1 MLRRDARSL
10 TEILRWRAETQ
21 GDREAYGEW
30 GDFDVADW
38 MTYGGLDRKAR
49 AIGAALQRAD
59 AAGERALL
67 LYPPGFEYI
76 AAFFGCLYG
85 NVIAVPAYPP
95 EPTRLDRTLPR
106 LQAIIADAQAKI
118 VLTTTDILA
127 LVGAVQ
133 KYAPDLAAL
142 EWIATDSLDG
152 ADGWTPMATDRDTVA
167 FLQYTSGSTGLPK
180 GVVVSHGNLLH
191 NSVAIQKAL
200 GSTPDTLKVSW
211 VPPYHDMGLIGCIVQ
226 SLYVGFPLVSMSPV
240 SFLLKP
246 FRWLQAISKTRAHI
260 SGAPNFALDLCVQKV
275 TAEQRARLD
284 LSCWKSLYV
293 SAEPIRR
300 DTLERFAATF
310 AECGFDGSAFYPTYG
325 LAEATLVV
333 SGGKKGS
340 GYTSTTVDSD
350 EAQCEVVSVGRSIAE
365 DAEVIVVDGD
375 AAAEIADGRVGE
387 IWVRSDSVARG
398 YWNRPRESAD
408 TFGARTGDGRGPFMR
423 TGDLGLM
430 RDGELF
436 ITGRKKEVIIVRG
449 RKHFP
454 TDIEDTIEKTNWNT
468 SHYRAGGTAAFS
480 LPVDGDERLCV
491 AVEVERRRRDRR
503 ASQAPAPERRRGE
516 DRRARPFAYK
526 PNADSSTLDAM
537 EVMRAIRR
545 AIATAHGVEAW
556 AVVLVRPGAI
566 PKTSSGKKQR
576 VLCRKRYLMEPGHRD
591 VLHLWRASDVAVVES
606 PSKKIR
612 LA

>member
-1 MLRRDARSL
+1 MSRRDAVSL
-10 TEILRWRAETQ
+10 TEILRWRGEQQA
-21 GDREAYGEW
+21 DREAYGEW
-30 GDFDVADW
+30 GDFDVAAW
-38 MTYGGLDRKAR
+38 LTYGELDRKAR
-49 AIGAALQRAD
+49 AIGAALQGAN

-106 LQAIIADAQAKI
+106 LRAIIADARATI
-118 VLTTTDILA
+118 VLTTTDILS
-127 LVGAVQ
+127 LVGLVEEH
-133 KYAPDLAAL
+133 APELAAL
-142 EWIATDSLDG
+142 NWIATDSLDD
-152 ADGWTPMATDRDTVA
+152 ADAWKPLATDRETVA

-180 GVVVSHGNLLH
+180 GVVVTHGNLLH

-226 SLYVGFPLVSMSPV
+226 SLFVGFPLVSMSPV
-240 SFLLKP
+240 AFLLKP

-260 SGAPNFALDLCVQKV
+260 SGAPNFALDLCVQKI
-275 TAEQRARLD
+275 TPEQRARLD

-300 DTLERFAATF
+300 DTLERFAGSF
-310 AECGFDGSAFYPTYG
+310 AECGFDRSAFYPTYG

-333 SGGKKGS
+333 AGGAKGTGFS
-340 GYTSTTVDSD
+340 STTVDSD
-350 EAQCEVVSVGRSIAE
+350 EAHSEVVSVGRSIAPGGE
-365 DAEVIVVDGD
+365 MLIVDPD
-375 AAAEIADGRVGE
+375 TCAPLPDGRVGE
-387 IWVRSDSVARG
+387 IWVRSASVARG
-398 YWNRPRESAD
+398 YWNRIRETDETFNAHTAD
-408 TFGARTGDGRGPFMR
+408 GAGPYMR
-423 TGDLGLM
+423 SGDLGFM
-430 RDGELF
+430 KGDELF
-436 ITGRKKEVIIVRG
+436 ITGRRKEVIIVRG

-480 LPVDGDERLCV
+480 LIDDGDERLCV

-503 ASQAPAPERRRGE
+503 ASQKPSEERRRGA
-516 DRRARPFAYK
+516 DRRSRPFAYK
-526 PNADSSTLDAM
+526 ATADSSMLDAT
-537 EVMRAIRR
+537 EVVRAIRR
-545 AIATAHGVEAW
+545 AIANAHGLEPW
-556 AVVLVRPGAI
+556 AVILLRPGAI

-576 VLCRKRYLMEPGHRD
+576 VLCRKRYLEDAPHRD
-591 VLHLWRASDVAVVES
+591 VLHVWRANEIIVDS
-606 PSKKIR
+606 PSKRIR
-612 LA
+612 IA

>member
-1 MLRRDARSL
+1 MLRCDASSL
-10 TEILRWRAETQ
+10 TEILRWRADHQ
-21 GDREAYGEW
+21 GDRDAFGEW
-30 GDFDVADW
+30 GDFDVATW
-38 MTYGGLDRKAR
+38 MTYGELDRKAR
-49 AIGAALQRAD
+49 AIGAALQEAN

-95 EPTRLDRTLPR
+95 DPARLERTLPR
-106 LQAIIADAQAKI
+106 LQAIIADAQATI
-118 VLTTTDILA
+118 VLTTTEIMA
-127 LVGAVQ
+127 LVGVVQ
-133 KYAPDLAAL
+133 AHAPQLAAL
-142 EWIATDSLDG
+142 RWIATDSLTG
-152 ADGWTPMATDRDTVA
+152 ADAWTPLATDRDTVA

-180 GVVVSHGNLLH
+180 GVIVTHGNLLH

-226 SLYVGFPLVSMSPV
+226 SVFVGFPLVSMSPV
-240 SFLLKP
+240 AFLLKP

-300 DTLERFAATF
+300 DTLERFAGTF
-310 AECGFDGSAFYPTYG
+310 AECGFDRSAFYPTYG

-333 SGGKKGS
+333 AGGQKGMGFS
-340 GYTSTTVDSD
+340 SMTISSD
-350 EAQCEVVSVGRSIAE
+350 EAHSEVVSVGRSIAPGGEMAIIDPDTCARLE
-365 DAEVIVVDGD
+365 DRRI
-375 AAAEIADGRVGE
+375 GE
-387 IWVRSDSVARG
+387 IWVKSDSVARG
-398 YWNRPRESAD
+398 YWNRVRETNE
-408 TFGARTGDGRGPFMR
+408 TFNAYTTDGAGPFMR
-423 TGDLGLM
+423 TGDVGLM
-430 RDGELF
+430 DGEELF
-436 ITGRKKEVIIVRG
+436 VTGRRKEVIIVRG

-480 LPVDGDERLCV
+480 FTVDGDERLCV
-491 AVEVERRRRDRR
+491 AIEVERRRRDRR
-503 ASQAPAPERRRGE
+503 ASQKPSEERRRGA

-526 PNADSSTLDAM
+526 PNADSSLLDAT
-537 EVMRAIRR
+537 EVVRAIRR
-545 AIATAHGVEAW
+545 AIASEHGVEPW
-556 AVVLVRPGAI
+556 AVILLRPGAI

-576 VLCRKRYLMEPGHRD
+576 VLCRKRYLGEGGHRD
-591 VLHLWRASDVAVVES
+591 VLHAWRATDIVVDS

-612 LA
+612 IA